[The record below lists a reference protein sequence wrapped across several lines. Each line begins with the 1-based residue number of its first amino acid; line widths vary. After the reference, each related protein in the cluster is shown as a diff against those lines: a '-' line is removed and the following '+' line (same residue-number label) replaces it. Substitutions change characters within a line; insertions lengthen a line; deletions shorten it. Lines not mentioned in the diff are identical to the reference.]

1 MNELDY
7 RLKIE
12 ALRTRIHNL
21 NRELKDL
28 NQRYNELKTRYIK
41 QNEELV
47 SLKIILNK
55 EGYYEDKSRN
65 TKKRTTSNK

>member
-1 MNELDY
+1 MNELEY

-28 NQRYNELKTRYIK
+28 NEKYSELKKRYIK
-41 QNEELV
+41 QNDELTLIKDFL
-47 SLKIILNK
+47 SK
-55 EGYYEDKSRN
+55 EGYIENKHRN
-65 TKKRTTSNK
+65 TKK